1 MNQAPSFASNAGQ
14 PSSHWAGASQ
24 PLDRDQLALIGAT
37 FLAGVSAGQG
47 MPPVQPHQAVGEKPA
62 PIVHAIP
69 TLPIKLDGKR
79 AAAESVKDFDG
90 KPLHFVVDEASLA
103 GEAIS
108 VFTEPRGAQDFIAK
122 QGDQTVIGAK
132 GAKGR
137 VVNIGTGSSP
147 QEIADAIGGAI
158 FLFQHINFGGSLWRF
173 NTGATGFP
181 NRVAGDGNVSD
192 LSRVY
197 CFLWWCQNISQQV
210 SSIQNQSEVWADVRP
225 ARAFAI
231 LHDQPNFGGSTF
243 TVPQRTSI
251 ASLVP
256 FGWNDRAASMSYRVL

>member
-1 MNQAPSFASNAGQ
+1 MQHTTPMPAVTLGAAPQVGSAGLQ
-14 PSSHWAGASQ
+14 
-24 PLDRDQLALIGAT
+24 LDRDQLALIGAT
-37 FLAGVSAGQG
+37 FMAGFSAGQG
-47 MPPVQPHQAVGEKPA
+47 LPTAPPSNVVNTIPK
-62 PIVHAIP
+62 PIVHGVP

-79 AAAESVKDFDG
+79 AAPDAVKDFDG
-90 KPLHFVVDEASLA
+90 KPLHWVVDEAALA
-103 GEAIS
+103 GEVLS
-108 VFTEPRGAQDFIAK
+108 VFTENAKAQEFIAK
-122 QGDQTVIGAK
+122 QGAEHVRAAK
-132 GAKGR
+132 GPKGR

-181 NRVAGDGNVSD
+181 NHVAGDGNIND
-192 LSRVY
+192 LGRVF
-197 CFLWWCQNISQQV
+197 CFLWWCQNIAGQV

-225 ARAFAI
+225 ARAFAV

-243 TVPQRTSI
+243 AVPQRTSI

-256 FGWNDRAASMSYRVL
+256 FGWNDRAASMSYRVV